1 VPLVVPEIPISFDK
15 YIVPRGIQ
23 PGENPLPEDAS
34 ESSRGLPPLNE
45 AASGQLQEMGF
56 SVVRAEKALRM
67 TGNENAEI
75 AMQWLFEHMDDP
87 DIDVPFA
94 PVSQQGTSSVV
105 VDTENVT
112 NLMGMGFDEI
122 MAKKALQET
131 VPLHAVTQLIL

>member
-1 VPLVVPEIPISFDK
+1 
-15 YIVPRGIQ
+15 
-23 PGENPLPEDAS
+23 
-34 ESSRGLPPLNE
+34 
-45 AASGQLQEMGF
+45 MGF
-56 SVVRAEKALRM
+56 SAVRAEKALRM

-87 DIDVPFA
+87 DIDVPLA
-94 PVSQQGTSSVV
+94 PASQQGTSSVV

-131 VPLHAVTQLIL
+131 VPIHAATQLIF